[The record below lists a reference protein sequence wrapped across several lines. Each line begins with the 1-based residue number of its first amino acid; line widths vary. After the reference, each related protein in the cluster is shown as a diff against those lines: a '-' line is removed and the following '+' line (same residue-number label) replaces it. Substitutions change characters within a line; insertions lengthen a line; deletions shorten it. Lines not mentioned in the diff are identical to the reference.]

1 MTLEEYK
8 DHIDFVL
15 ESCPDAKPEDIASEL
30 ARYENEFKIPAQ
42 DAVHSVIRKFK
53 SNADVPVSKSSGTT
67 SRTSAPQKKVEKLD
81 ELKGDDKNVVI
92 EVKIISN
99 FSRESTIRGELRT
112 TAYGLL
118 EDKPFDENSTSTRWE
133 YKDWGPNKNVKQG
146 SIVRLEG
153 VSVNEYNE
161 KLSLNINQ
169 NCNVVVL
176 KEGVDTSVEPGE
188 PVDIAKLPSDG
199 PACVVGRIL
208 AMRDD
213 QIHRKDG
220 SGSIDVV
227 RGKVADS
234 SGTIS
239 FLSWEPM
246 NVEIGQLVKID
257 NATVKSFRDTPEI
270 NIGRATRVE
279 PYHDASFSGVE
290 ELEKMNQMDISSLSD
305 GSRDVNITVEIH
317 EWEKRTFT
325 RDGVE
330 KYLWSGKIADNTG
343 QCRMSAWQDL
353 PISEDDLPVCVKLSG
368 VRVRSW
374 QGIPDITVDRADQ
387 VEVLAETPWE
397 EKVDLSNQ
405 EIEISVSELARGS
418 GRIGVK
424 TQGVFVSIRDDSG
437 VIMRC
442 PECRRTLKDG
452 VCSIHGEVEGN
463 QDIRLRFVIDDGAG
477 NVSVILNSECTQMLL
492 GMDEKG
498 IKAKV
503 QEMGDDGFVSDLRRQ
518 FFAKMLSVSGRFLK
532 DENGSM
538 FIADKVSLVEED
550 AVMMA
555 AEVRNTWGLN

>member
-1 MTLEEYK
+1 M
-8 DHIDFVL
+8 

-53 SNADVPVSKSSGTT
+53 TNADVPVSKSSGST

-227 RGKVADS
+227 RGKIADS

-246 NVEIGQLVKID
+246 SVEIGQLVKID

-290 ELEKMNQMDISSLSD
+290 ELEQMNQMDISSLSD

-368 VRVRSW
+368 VRVRAW

-452 VCSIHGEVEGN
+452 VCSIHGAVEGN

-498 IKAKV
+498 IQARV
-503 QEMGDDGFVSDLRRQ
+503 EEMGDDGFVSDLRRQ

>member
-53 SNADVPVSKSSGTT
+53 TNADVPVSKSSGST

-227 RGKVADS
+227 RGKIADS

-368 VRVRSW
+368 VRVRAW

-387 VEVLAETPWE
+387 VEVLADTPWE

-492 GMDEKG
+492 GMDEKA

>member
-53 SNADVPVSKSSGTT
+53 TNADVPVSKSSGST

-188 PVDIAKLPSDG
+188 PVDIAKLPSEG

-227 RGKVADS
+227 RGKIADS

-368 VRVRSW
+368 VRVRAW

-387 VEVLAETPWE
+387 VEVLADTPWE

-452 VCSIHGEVEGN
+452 VCSVHGAVEGN

-492 GMDEKG
+492 GMDEKA

-503 QEMGDDGFVSDLRRQ
+503 QELGDDGFVSDLRRQ

>member
-1 MTLEEYK
+1 M
-8 DHIDFVL
+8 

-53 SNADVPVSKSSGTT
+53 TNADVPVSKSSGST

-227 RGKVADS
+227 RGKIADS

-368 VRVRSW
+368 VRVRAW

-387 VEVLAETPWE
+387 VEVLADTPWE

-452 VCSIHGEVEGN
+452 VCSIHGAVEGN

>member
-53 SNADVPVSKSSGTT
+53 TNADAPVSKSSGST
-67 SRTSAPQKKVEKLD
+67 SRTSAPQKKVERLD

-133 YKDWGPNKNVKQG
+133 YKDWGPNTNVKQG

-188 PVDIAKLPSDG
+188 PVDVAKLPSDG

-208 AMRDD
+208 SMRDD

-227 RGKVADS
+227 RGKIADS
-234 SGTIS
+234 TGTIS

-305 GSRDVNITVEIH
+305 GSRDVNIIVEIH
-317 EWEKRTFT
+317 EWDKRTFT

-353 PISEDDLPVCVKLSG
+353 PISENDLPVCLKLSG
-368 VRVRSW
+368 VRVRAW

-387 VEVLAETPWE
+387 VEVLSDTPWE

-405 EIEISVSELARGS
+405 EIEIKVSELARGS

-437 VIMRC
+437 LIMRC
-442 PECRRTLKDG
+442 PDCRRTLKDG

-492 GMDEKG
+492 GMDEKQ
-498 IKAKV
+498 IKARV
-503 QEMGDDGFVSDLRRQ
+503 QELGDDGFVADLRRQ
-518 FFAKMLSVSGRFLK
+518 YFSKTICVSGRFLK

>member
-1 MTLEEYK
+1 M
-8 DHIDFVL
+8 

-53 SNADVPVSKSSGTT
+53 TNADVPVSKSSGST

-227 RGKVADS
+227 RGKIADS

-257 NATVKSFRDTPEI
+257 GATVKSFRDTPEI

-368 VRVRSW
+368 VRVRAW

-452 VCSIHGEVEGN
+452 VCSVHGAVEGN

-492 GMDEKG
+492 GIDEKS

>member
-227 RGKVADS
+227 RGKIADS

-368 VRVRSW
+368 VRVRAW

>member
-1 MTLEEYK
+1 M
-8 DHIDFVL
+8 

-53 SNADVPVSKSSGTT
+53 TNADVPVSKSSGST

-199 PACVVGRIL
+199 PACIVGRIL

-227 RGKVADS
+227 RGKIADS

-368 VRVRSW
+368 VRVRAW

-452 VCSIHGEVEGN
+452 VCSVHGAVEGN

-492 GMDEKG
+492 GIDEKS

>member
-1 MTLEEYK
+1 M
-8 DHIDFVL
+8 

-53 SNADVPVSKSSGTT
+53 TNADVPVSKSSGST

-227 RGKVADS
+227 RGKIADS

-368 VRVRSW
+368 VRVRAW

-387 VEVLAETPWE
+387 VEVLADTPWE

>member
-53 SNADVPVSKSSGTT
+53 TNADAPVSKSSGST

-227 RGKVADS
+227 RGKIADS

-246 NVEIGQLVKID
+246 SAEIGQLVKID

-368 VRVRSW
+368 VRVRAW

-387 VEVLAETPWE
+387 VEVLADTPWE

>member
-53 SNADVPVSKSSGTT
+53 TNADVPVSKSSGST

-227 RGKVADS
+227 RGKIADS

-353 PISEDDLPVCVKLSG
+353 PISEDDLPVCIKLSG
-368 VRVRSW
+368 VRVRAW

-452 VCSIHGEVEGN
+452 VCSVHGAVEGN

-492 GMDEKG
+492 GIDEKS

>member
-53 SNADVPVSKSSGTT
+53 TNADVPVSKSSGST

-81 ELKGDDKNVVI
+81 ELKGDDKNIVI

-227 RGKVADS
+227 RGKIADS

-290 ELEKMNQMDISSLSD
+290 ELEKMNQMDISRLSD

-368 VRVRSW
+368 VRVRAW

-387 VEVLAETPWE
+387 VEVLADTPWE

>member
-53 SNADVPVSKSSGTT
+53 TNADVPVSKSSGST

-81 ELKGDDKNVVI
+81 ELKGDDKNIVI

-227 RGKVADS
+227 RGKIADS

-368 VRVRSW
+368 VRVRAW

-387 VEVLAETPWE
+387 VEVLADTPWE

-492 GMDEKG
+492 GMDEKS

>member
-1 MTLEEYK
+1 M
-8 DHIDFVL
+8 

-53 SNADVPVSKSSGTT
+53 TNADVPVSKSSGST

-227 RGKVADS
+227 RGKIADS

-246 NVEIGQLVKID
+246 SVEIGQLVKID

-290 ELEKMNQMDISSLSD
+290 ELEQMNQMDISSLSD

-368 VRVRSW
+368 VRVRAW

-387 VEVLAETPWE
+387 VEVLADTPWE

-452 VCSIHGEVEGN
+452 VCSIHGAVEGN

-498 IKAKV
+498 IQARV
-503 QEMGDDGFVSDLRRQ
+503 EEMGDDGFVSDLRRQ

>member
-53 SNADVPVSKSSGTT
+53 TNADVPVSKSSGST

-227 RGKVADS
+227 RGKIADS

-368 VRVRSW
+368 VRVRAW

-387 VEVLAETPWE
+387 VEVLADTPWE

>member
-1 MTLEEYK
+1 M
-8 DHIDFVL
+8 

-53 SNADVPVSKSSGTT
+53 TNADVPVSKSSGST

-188 PVDIAKLPSDG
+188 PVDIAKLPSEG

-227 RGKVADS
+227 RGKIADS

-368 VRVRSW
+368 VRVRAW

-387 VEVLAETPWE
+387 VEIQTDTPWE

-452 VCSIHGEVEGN
+452 VCSVHGAVEGN

-477 NVSVILNSECTQMLL
+477 NVSVILNSECTQTLL
-492 GMDEKG
+492 GMDEKA

-503 QEMGDDGFVSDLRRQ
+503 QELGDDGFVSDLRRQ

>member
-1 MTLEEYK
+1 M
-8 DHIDFVL
+8 

-53 SNADVPVSKSSGTT
+53 TNADVPVSKSSGST

-81 ELKGDDKNVVI
+81 ELNGDDKNVVI

-188 PVDIAKLPSDG
+188 PVDIAKLPSEG

-227 RGKVADS
+227 RGKIADS

-368 VRVRSW
+368 VRVRAW

-387 VEVLAETPWE
+387 VEVLADTPWE

-452 VCSIHGEVEGN
+452 VCSVHGAVEGN

-492 GMDEKG
+492 GMDEKA

-503 QEMGDDGFVSDLRRQ
+503 QELGDDGFVSDLRRQ

>member
-53 SNADVPVSKSSGTT
+53 TNADVPVSKSSGST

-227 RGKVADS
+227 RGKIADS

-368 VRVRSW
+368 VRVRAW

-452 VCSIHGEVEGN
+452 VCSVHGAVEGN

-492 GMDEKG
+492 GIDEKS

>member
-1 MTLEEYK
+1 M
-8 DHIDFVL
+8 

-53 SNADVPVSKSSGTT
+53 TNADVPVSKSSGST

-188 PVDIAKLPSDG
+188 SVDIAKLPSDG

-227 RGKVADS
+227 RGKIADS

-368 VRVRSW
+368 VRVRAW
-374 QGIPDITVDRADQ
+374 QGTPDITVDRADQ

-452 VCSIHGEVEGN
+452 VCSVHGAVAGN

-492 GMDEKG
+492 GIDEKS

>member
-1 MTLEEYK
+1 M
-8 DHIDFVL
+8 

-53 SNADVPVSKSSGTT
+53 TNADVPVSKSSGST

-188 PVDIAKLPSDG
+188 SVDIAKLPSDG

-227 RGKVADS
+227 RGKIADS

-343 QCRMSAWQDL
+343 LCRMSAWQDL

-368 VRVRSW
+368 VRVRAW

-452 VCSIHGEVEGN
+452 VCNVHGAVEGN

-492 GMDEKG
+492 GIDEKS

>member
-1 MTLEEYK
+1 MTLDEYK

-15 ESCPDAKPEDIASEL
+15 ESCPDAKPEDIAAEL

-53 SNADVPVSKSSGTT
+53 TT
-67 SRTSAPQKKVEKLD
+67 SDAPASTKAKSTTRTSAPQKKVDRLD
-81 ELKGDDKNVVI
+81 ELKGDDKNIVI

-118 EDKPFDENSTSTRWE
+118 EDKPFEEGSSSTRWE
-133 YKDWGPNKNVKQG
+133 YKDWGPNQNIKQG

-176 KEGVDTSVEPGE
+176 KEGVQTVSEPGE
-188 PVDIAKLPSDG
+188 PIDIDKLPSDG

-208 AMRDD
+208 AKRDD
-213 QIHRKDG
+213 QIHRRDG

-227 RGKVADS
+227 RGKLADS
-234 SGTIS
+234 TGTIS
-239 FLSWEPM
+239 FLSWEPV
-246 NVEIGQLVKID
+246 NFDVGQLVKID

-270 NIGRATRVE
+270 NIGRATKIE
-279 PYHDASFSGVE
+279 LFHDASFSGVE
-290 ELEKMNQMDISSLSD
+290 ELEKMNQVDISGLKD
-305 GSRDVNITVEIH
+305 GSRDVNLTVEIH

-330 KYLWSGKIADNTG
+330 KYLWSGKVADNTG

-353 PISEDDLPVCVKLSG
+353 PISESDLPVCVKLSG
-368 VRVRSW
+368 VRVRAW

-387 VEVLAETPWE
+387 VEVLDDTPWE
-397 EKVDLSNQ
+397 GKVDLENQ
-405 EIEISVSELARGS
+405 EFEISVSELAQGG

-424 TQGVFVSIRDDSG
+424 TEGVFVSIRDDSG
-437 VIMRC
+437 IIMRC
-442 PECRRTLKDG
+442 NECRRTLRDG
-452 VCSIHGEVEGN
+452 VCSIHGAVEGVE
-463 QDIRLRFVIDDGAG
+463 DIRLRFVLDDGAG
-477 NVSVILNSECTQMLL
+477 NISVILNSACTQSLL
-492 GMDEKG
+492 GMDAAG
-498 IKAKV
+498 IKSRV
-503 QEMGDDGFVSDLRRQ
+503 EELGDDGFVADLRRR
-518 FFAKMLSVSGRFLK
+518 FLAKKFSTSGRFLK

-538 FIADKVSLVEED
+538 FIADKVSVIEED

-555 AEVRNTWGLN
+555 AEIRSKWGLN

>member
-53 SNADVPVSKSSGTT
+53 TNADVPVSKSSGST

-227 RGKVADS
+227 RGKIADS

-257 NATVKSFRDTPEI
+257 GATVKSFRDTPEI

-290 ELEKMNQMDISSLSD
+290 ELEQMNQMDISSLSD

-368 VRVRSW
+368 VRVRAW

-387 VEVLAETPWE
+387 VEVLADTPWE

-452 VCSIHGEVEGN
+452 VCSIHGAVEGN

-492 GMDEKG
+492 GIDEKS

>member
-1 MTLEEYK
+1 M
-8 DHIDFVL
+8 

-53 SNADVPVSKSSGTT
+53 TNADVPVSKSSGST

-227 RGKVADS
+227 RGKIADS

-353 PISEDDLPVCVKLSG
+353 PISEDDLPVCIKLSG
-368 VRVRSW
+368 VRVRAW

-452 VCSIHGEVEGN
+452 VCSVHGAVEGN

-492 GMDEKG
+492 GIDEKS